1 MAQEAS
7 QLMPGED
14 PESVYVDDARH
25 WYAVYTELVDLARSV
40 VKPPPSWRLGSLAH
54 HAHDGEIMFINERLA
69 VLEDR
74 LEFWR
79 QRLTQIEV
87 GGKQR

>member
-14 PESVYVDDARH
+14 PESVHVDDARH
-25 WYAVYTELVDLARSV
+25 WYAVYTELVDMARSV
-40 VKPPPSWRLGSLAH
+40 VKPPPSQRLGSHAYD
-54 HAHDGEIMFINERLA
+54 AHDDEIVFINERVA

-79 QRLTQIEV
+79 QRLAQIETV
-87 GGKQR
+87 G

>member
-1 MAQEAS
+1 VAQEAS

-14 PESVYVDDARH
+14 PESVHVDDARH
-25 WYAVYTELVDLARSV
+25 WYAVYTELVDMARSV
-40 VKPPPSWRLGSLAH
+40 VKPPPSQRLGSLAY
-54 HAHDGEIMFINERLA
+54 HAHDDEIVFINERLA

-79 QRLTQIEV
+79 QRLAQIETV
-87 GGKQR
+87 G

>member
-14 PESVYVDDARH
+14 PESVHVDDARH
-25 WYAVYTELVDLARSV
+25 WYAVYTELVDMARAV
-40 VKPPPSWRLGSLAH
+40 VKPPPSRRLGSLAYD
-54 HAHDGEIMFINERLA
+54 AQDGEIVFINERLA
-69 VLEDR
+69 ALEDR

-79 QRLTQIEV
+79 RRLAQIETV
-87 GGKQR
+87 G